1 MYVLGDRSAIAA
13 RIVCAAL
20 GWCIAGCG
28 AGAGLGGNPFDPGS
42 LGEDVITYQ
51 DSAANDLLDVA
62 QQIDVGSAPRV
73 IQGQIDQV
81 GDVDVYDIGP
91 VAVGDHILVAV
102 QTAETLPGA
111 VAVFDDT
118 GCTLLVN
125 DHRNVYLGRKGP
137 FVDLVIRRASDSCYI
152 VMSGTPS
159 YGGYGEYDLVVTR
172 ESNAPI
178 TDLHPDTILLVF
190 NGGLGVR
197 IGGRDQIDVPVFD
210 AASISPTFEGRTK
223 DLMARVVDLVRE
235 DYADFDVEIRS
246 TSEGD
251 VYDGHM
257 SRLFFGTYD
266 PALLGVAEGVDEY
279 NSTYDQEAIVFTDT
293 FAAFTP
299 LDPSVE
305 EMAQALANV
314 ASHEIGHLL
323 GLVHTS
329 DPAGIMDVTASLA
342 ELMVDQQFTLSPLNR
357 EVFPIGHE
365 NEVRSLLDAVGG
377 NELARE
383 LADRLVATE
392 SPAPSVTAR
401 TLPPA
406 RAQRLFSSCALHG
419 H

>member
-1 MYVLGDRSAIAA
+1 MGGDP
-13 RIVCAAL
+13 L
-20 GWCIAGCG
+20 
-28 AGAGLGGNPFDPGS
+28 DPNS

-51 DSAANDLLDVA
+51 DSAANDLLDAA
-62 QQIDVGSAPRV
+62 QRIDLGTAPRV
-73 IQGQIDQV
+73 IQGGIDQI

-91 VAVGDHILVAV
+91 VTVGDHIMVAV
-102 QTAETLPGA
+102 QTADTLPGA
-111 VAVFDDT
+111 IAIFDDT
-118 GCTLLVN
+118 GCALLVN
-125 DHRNVYLGRKGP
+125 DHRNVYMGRKGP
-137 FVDLVIRRASDSCYI
+137 FVDLVIRRESASCYV

-159 YGGYGEYDLVVTR
+159 YGGYGNYDLVVTR
-172 ESNAPI
+172 EANTPT
-178 TDLHPDTILLVF
+178 TDVHPDTILLAF
-190 NGGLGVR
+190 SGGEGVR
-197 IGGRDQIDVPVFD
+197 IGGRDEIDVPVFD
-210 AASISPTFEGRTK
+210 AASISPAFEGRTK
-223 DLMARVVDLVRE
+223 DMIARVVDLVRD

-251 VYDGHM
+251 RYDGQM

-293 FAAFTP
+293 FAAFMP

-329 DPAGIMDVTASLA
+329 DPAGIMDVTASLS
-342 ELMVDQQFTLSPLNR
+342 ELIEDQQFTLSPLNH
-357 EVFPIGHE
+357 EVFAIGHE

-383 LADRLVATE
+383 LADRLVATDA
-392 SPAPSVTAR
+392 PAPNVTAR